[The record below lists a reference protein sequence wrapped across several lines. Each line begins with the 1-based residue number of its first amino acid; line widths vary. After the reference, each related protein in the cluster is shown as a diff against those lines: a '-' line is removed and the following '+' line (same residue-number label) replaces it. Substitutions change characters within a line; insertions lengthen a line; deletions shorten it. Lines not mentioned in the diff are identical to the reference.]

1 MSHKH
6 LRTVRFCHPQHNWS
20 IAKWLRQRHHTPKI
34 RQFDSDYSYMIV
46 IKLIPDPI
54 SFGYRI
60 AIFKDDVKL
69 ESFNYELLDD
79 LTYRSRPSNPFR
91 GPEFT
96 KEEMAVE
103 LMTMMK
109 NSTEELSDVS
119 VEELIKKFNPLIK
132 NYKIKIWD
140 GEYLPFY

>member
-1 MSHKH
+1 
-6 LRTVRFCHPQHNWS
+6 
-20 IAKWLRQRHHTPKI
+20 
-34 RQFDSDYSYMIV
+34 MIE
-46 IKLIPDPI
+46 IKFIPDPV

-79 LTYRSRPSNPFR
+79 LTYRSNPTNPFR
-91 GPEFT
+91 GPELT
-96 KEEMAVE
+96 KGEMAVE

-119 VEELIKKFNPLIK
+119 VEELVEIFNPLIK
-132 NYKIKIWD
+132 DYKIKVWD
-140 GEYLPFY
+140 GEYLPFTKD

>member
-1 MSHKH
+1 
-6 LRTVRFCHPQHNWS
+6 
-20 IAKWLRQRHHTPKI
+20 
-34 RQFDSDYSYMIV
+34 MIE
-46 IKLIPDPI
+46 IKLISDPI

-79 LTYRSRPSNPFR
+79 LTYRSPDTNPFK

-103 LMTMMK
+103 LMTMVK
-109 NSTEELSDVS
+109 NSNEELSDVS
-119 VEELIKKFNPLIK
+119 VEELVEKFNPLIK
-132 NYKIKIWD
+132 DYKIKVWD
-140 GEYLPFY
+140 GKYLPYY